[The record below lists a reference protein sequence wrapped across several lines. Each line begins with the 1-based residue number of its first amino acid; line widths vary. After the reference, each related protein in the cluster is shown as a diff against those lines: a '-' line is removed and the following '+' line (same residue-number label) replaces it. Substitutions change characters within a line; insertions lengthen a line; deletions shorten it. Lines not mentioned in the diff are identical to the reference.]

1 MSKRLTVGVDIR
13 DLNISKTGA
22 RTFLE
27 ELYRQFKNEDG
38 EFTFHFFDS
47 SIPVYNGRNKMY
59 KLIEHLRFIAWK
71 QVVLPLKAMVRGCD
85 VVFCTDYFVPYI
97 KPGYKTVAVF
107 HDAFFYEY
115 PEHYN
120 RHWLTMFK
128 WLGIG
133 AAKRAEYVITPTEYA
148 REQLLHYTNL
158 ASERIVAIPE
168 APKSVT
174 KSAGSRERNKP
185 LNLPHGPYILHIG
198 TLEKRKNLV
207 TLLEAL
213 YLLRKSGYNY
223 SLVLAGQRSPKTD
236 MDDSPNIRAAI
247 KKYKLH
253 EYVHLTGYVSDQ
265 DLPQLYKNA
274 ALYAFP
280 SVNEGFGLPILE
292 AFSYDVPV
300 IVAGNTCLPEVG
312 GEAVLTFDPYDVED
326 LASKIKLLTDE
337 PALRTSLIEKGQQR
351 LQHFS
356 WEKTAAAIKAIFKKA
371 VDNR

>member
-27 ELYRQFKNEDG
+27 ELYRQFQKGDG

-47 SIPVYNGRNKMY
+47 SIPVYNGRKKVY
-59 KLIEHLRFIAWK
+59 KLVEHVRFVAWK
-71 QVVLPLKAMVRGCD
+71 QAVLPFKAMVRGCD
-85 VVFCTDYFVPYI
+85 VVFCTDYFVPWI
-97 KPGYKTVAVF
+97 KPGFKTVAVF

-120 RHWLTMFK
+120 RYWLSMFK

-148 REQLLHYTNL
+148 KEQLLHYTDL
-158 ASERIVAIPE
+158 DPKKILAIPE
-168 APKSVT
+168 APKTTQVKTS
-174 KSAGSRERNKP
+174 
-185 LNLPHGPYILHIG
+185 GPPKKQLTFLQGKYILHIG

-207 TLLEAL
+207 MLLEAL
-213 YLLRKSGYNY
+213 YLLRKQGYDY

-236 MDDSPNIRAAI
+236 MDDSQNIRAAI

-253 EYVHLTGYVSDQ
+253 DHVHLTGYVSDA

-274 ALYAFP
+274 SLYAFP

-312 GEAVLTFDPYDVED
+312 GDAVLTFDPYDVED
-326 LASKIKLLTDE
+326 LVSKIRAVIDQ
-337 PALRTSLIEKGQQR
+337 PALRSSLIEKGKKR
-351 LQHFS
+351 LQDFS
-356 WEKTAAAIKAIFKKA
+356 WEKTAAQIKAVFKKA
-371 VDNR
+371 VNNR